1 MACEVILD
9 EIPEFL
15 LVSSSRSNDELN
27 HSIITLAVEVLILG
41 SDKV

>member
-9 EIPEFL
+9 EVSEFL

-27 HSIITLAVEVLILG
+27 DSRITLAVEVLIFG
-41 SDKV
+41 SDRV